1 VRIDVGSVDGS
12 RRVAA
17 PAAVPGS
24 RSGTVGI
31 QSDDISIQPNG
42 MQATA
47 SHESEVLDG
56 QLALSDE
63 LTLALGLTWTR
74 QNPVWT
80 SQALNRMRS
89 LQHVLMKKAFSL
101 SQDSRQPVLEGV
113 KVLESAIALRVR
125 LEAAMY
131 EQEQALLRGS
141 HGSELDPTTVDRDAR
156 AQPMVR
162 VA

>member
-1 VRIDVGSVDGS
+1 MRIDVGSVDGS

-63 LTLALGLTWTR
+63 LTQALGLNWTR

-101 SQDSRQPVLEGV
+101 PRDSRQPVLEGDERHTRSYV
-113 KVLESAIALRVR
+113 CHSGLRKCITT
-125 LEAAMY
+125 AGPGTP
-131 EQEQALLRGS
+131 LLY
-141 HGSELDPTTVDRDAR
+141 
-156 AQPMVR
+156 
-162 VA
+162 